1 VVGLVEGEV
10 VAVATATLTV
20 NVPLLTANFDL
31 EELLPGGVPPLEQH
45 VELNACIINPIFS
58 ARGAAFLEGEG
69 HTCKCCSAEA
79 YTGSSTKRT
88 RNQRCPAAHL
98 VQ

>member
-1 VVGLVEGEV
+1 MAAAGAAVVGLVEGEV

-45 VELNACIINPIFS
+45 AELNACIINPIFS

-69 HTCKCCSAEA
+69 
-79 YTGSSTKRT
+79 
-88 RNQRCPAAHL
+88 
-98 VQ
+98 